1 MKRAFLPLA
10 LIVATLA
17 PFVAPA
23 VASAESVMV
32 LGVRS
37 VEGDDEFTR
46 NLTGA
51 VRHAAS
57 LVEGWEVSDREVTF
71 VQMALV
77 HDCDNPNPTCLNSI
91 ASALG
96 VDLMIYGDVRRTAA
110 GDEFDFSIN
119 LHLFNATSGTIEHSV
134 ADTIPGVHTDIDDL
148 RDPARR
154 WMRSLQGAPRTG
166 TLVVRVN
173 VPGAAVEIDGSPVG
187 TVDGNGAL
195 RFEDVESGMRQ
206 VRVTA
211 EGHTAFSSSVS
222 IEAYA
227 EATLEGELQV
237 GSDGGGGGLPVDLV
251 VGSALLV
258 AAAAF
263 AGVWIYSGVTV
274 FGHMNSDEWSNIR
287 DGYDPSTSNLCQ
299 SSAPRSDRTNEICN
313 EVATLEVLQ
322 FVFMGLTA
330 VAGGLGLY
338 FVISGA
344 SGDDSA
350 SDAATLEL
358 LPSFGV
364 DHAYLGARIRY

>member
-1 MKRAFLPLA
+1 MKRALLPLA
-10 LIVATLA
+10 LTVVAIATS
-17 PFVAPA
+17 VAPA
-23 VASAESVMV
+23 IASAQSVIV

-51 VRHAAS
+51 VRHAATQ
-57 LVEGWEVSDREVTF
+57 VEGWNVSDREVTF

-77 HDCDNPNPTCLNSI
+77 HDCDNPNPTCLAAI
-91 ASALG
+91 AESLG
-96 VDLMIYGDVRRTAA
+96 VERMIYGDVRRTAA
-110 GDEFDFSIN
+110 GDEFDFSVN
-119 LHLFNATSGTIEHSV
+119 LHLFNATAGTIEHSV

-173 VPGAAVEIDGSPVG
+173 VPGATVSIDGSAVG
-187 TVDGNGAL
+187 TTDDNGAL
-195 RFEDVESGMRQ
+195 RIEDVEAGTRL

-211 EGHTAFSSSVS
+211 EEHAAFSSSVS
-222 IEAYA
+222 VEAYA
-227 EATLEGELQV
+227 EATLEGELQA
-237 GSDGGGGGLPVDLV
+237 GSDGGGGLPVDLV
-251 VGSALLV
+251 VGSALLI

-274 FGHMNSDEWSNIR
+274 FGHMNSDEWAAIR
-287 DGYDPSTSNLCQ
+287 GESLSSDPNVCDPVMEGSRAQ
-299 SSAPRSDRTNEICN
+299 DICN

-338 FVISGA
+338 FVIAGSGG
-344 SGDDSA
+344 SDDDA

-358 LPSFGV
+358 LPSVGV